1 MLFSLYYIFLLQ
13 QQSKNIKINIKVIH
27 FIYNIQYKL
36 LINPANIYITNQ
48 INNLLLLLSA

>member
-1 MLFSLYYIFLLQ
+1 MLFSLHYIFLLQ
-13 QQSKNIKINIKVIH
+13 QQSKKIKINIKVIH